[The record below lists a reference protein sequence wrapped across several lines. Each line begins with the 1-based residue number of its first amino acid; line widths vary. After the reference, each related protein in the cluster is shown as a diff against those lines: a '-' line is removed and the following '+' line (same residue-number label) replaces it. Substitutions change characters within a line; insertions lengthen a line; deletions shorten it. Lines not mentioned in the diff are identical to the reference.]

1 MTEAVKQ
8 RKPRTL
14 MPMQER
20 ILRMSS
26 WDTKTGCYVWQGSFR
41 PGTTYPQMS
50 SQEKNAQGKYKIV
63 FAHREAYKA
72 WVGPIADGLTIDH
85 LCGNTRCVNYKH
97 LEAVTREENIKR
109 YWAKK
114 KKSASKK

>member
-1 MTEAVKQ
+1 MTKETKQ

-14 MPMQER
+14 TPLKER
-20 ILRMSS
+20 ILRMST

-50 SQEKNAQGKYKIV
+50 SNQKNAQGKYKIV
-63 FAHREAYKA
+63 FAHRVAYQE
-72 WVGPIADGLTIDH
+72 WVGPIAEGLTIDH

-97 LEAVTREENIKR
+97 LEPVTRQENIRR

-114 KKSASKK
+114 RQLVTSK

>member
-1 MTEAVKQ
+1 
-8 RKPRTL
+8 
-14 MPMQER
+14 
-20 ILRMSS
+20 
-26 WDTKTGCYVWQGSFR
+26 
-41 PGTTYPQMS
+41 MS